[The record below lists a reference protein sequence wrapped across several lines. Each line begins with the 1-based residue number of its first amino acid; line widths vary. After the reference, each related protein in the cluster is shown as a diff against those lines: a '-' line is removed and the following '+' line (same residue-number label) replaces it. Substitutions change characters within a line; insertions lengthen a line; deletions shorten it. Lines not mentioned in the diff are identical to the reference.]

1 MIEKIKNS
9 KIIFVIILIFI
20 IVMIGSMIIY
30 LNKNLSTNIEANQ
43 DEILNMPDEVE
54 ELGTPIPVE

>member
-1 MIEKIKNS
+1 MIEKIKKN
-9 KIIFVIILIFI
+9 KIIFAIILIFI

-30 LNKNLSTNIEANQ
+30 LNKNLPTNTETNQ

-54 ELGTPIPVE
+54 EAGIPIPVE